1 MRPGAPGPRQ
11 GDLFGPRIPLVEP
24 EAMNP
29 AAEPPSPESAEP
41 SPLPEGMDSQPMPEG
56 SGPLQLGPRE
66 RDSRGPGPREPGPRQ
81 EPFGQG
87 DSALGAPGPGR
98 PAVLP
103 LARRQLLEWQER
115 LAAYQAPLWSE
126 ADATGPS
133 SAEQASLFGA
143 EEASGLAAASA
154 DPAARARALRPLALP
169 AESLAF
175 WRWPQAPH
183 QGPALYFVLD
193 RPNHLAQ
200 PLLLY
205 VGETAR
211 ADRRWKGAHDC
222 KSYLAAYRE
231 ALTRAALRATLSI
244 RFWCEAPAAT
254 AARRALEQALI
265 QRWKPPFNK
274 ETRGRWSTPF
284 TAEVD

>member
-1 MRPGAPGPRQ
+1 MRP
-11 GDLFGPRIPLVEP
+11 
-24 EAMNP
+24 
-29 AAEPPSPESAEP
+29 AA
-41 SPLPEGMDSQPMPEG
+41 LPFE
-56 SGPLQLGPRE
+56 
-66 RDSRGPGPREPGPRQ
+66 
-81 EPFGQG
+81 
-87 DSALGAPGPGR
+87 
-98 PAVLP
+98 
-103 LARRQLLEWQER
+103 RRQLLEWQER
-115 LAAYQAPLWSE
+115 LAAYQAPLWSA
-126 ADATGPS
+126 ADAAAAAGSFPAAGLGAVREE
-133 SAEQASLFGA
+133 AEQASLFGA
-143 EEASGLAAASA
+143 A
-154 DPAARARALRPLALP
+154 DGGDQAVPPWDAVVAARTLRPLSLP

-183 QGPALYFVLD
+183 QGPALYLVLD
-193 RPNHLAQ
+193 RPGHLGQ

-231 ALTRAALRATLSI
+231 ALARADLSATLSI

-254 AARRALEQALI
+254 ATRRALAQALI

-284 TAEVD
+284 TADLD

>member
-1 MRPGAPGPRQ
+1 MRPRSQKPRQ
-11 GDLFGPRIPLVEP
+11 GDLFGSASPDRPDPASSPPPPAEP
-24 EAMNP
+24 APGARAP
-29 AAEPPSPESAEP
+29 AA
-41 SPLPEGMDSQPMPEG
+41 LPFE
-56 SGPLQLGPRE
+56 
-66 RDSRGPGPREPGPRQ
+66 
-81 EPFGQG
+81 
-87 DSALGAPGPGR
+87 
-98 PAVLP
+98 
-103 LARRQLLEWQER
+103 RRQLLEWQER
-115 LAAYQAPLWSE
+115 LAAYQAPLWSG
-126 ADATGPS
+126 ADAEAGS
-133 SAEQASLFGA
+133 LVESGLGGGRDEAEQASLFGA
-143 EEASGLAAASA
+143 GDGGESPAASWDA
-154 DPAARARALRPLALP
+154 VAEARALRPLSLP

-175 WRWPQAPH
+175 WRWPRAPH
-183 QGPALYFVLD
+183 QGPALYLVLD
-193 RPNHLAQ
+193 RPGHLGQ

-231 ALTRAALRATLSI
+231 ALARADLSATLSI

-284 TAEVD
+284 TADID

>member
-1 MRPGAPGPRQ
+1 MSSASRPRQ
-11 GDLFGPRIPLVEP
+11 GDLFAGP
-24 EAMNP
+24 
-29 AAEPPSPESAEP
+29 S
-41 SPLPEGMDSQPMPEG
+41 
-56 SGPLQLGPRE
+56 
-66 RDSRGPGPREPGPRQ
+66 GPGPAAPSD
-81 EPFGQG
+81 PFTALDPVAPD
-87 DSALGAPGPGR
+87 DS
-98 PAVLP
+98 LP

-115 LAAYQAPLWSE
+115 LAAYQAPLWADEE
-126 ADATGPS
+126 AGQP
-133 SAEQASLFGA
+133 EQSSLF
-143 EEASGLAAASA
+143 AAG
-154 DPAARARALRPLALP
+154 DAAGQPVAARALRPLALP

-231 ALTRAALRATLSI
+231 ALARAALRATLSI

>member
-1 MRPGAPGPRQ
+1 MSPPSQPRQ
-11 GDLFGPRIPLVEP
+11 GNLFAGTAPGAGDGP
-24 EAMNP
+24 EAP
-29 AAEPPSPESAEP
+29 A
-41 SPLPEGMDSQPMPEG
+41 
-56 SGPLQLGPRE
+56 E
-66 RDSRGPGPREPGPRQ
+66 RPPGPVRVHVGPT
-81 EPFGQG
+81 P
-87 DSALGAPGPGR
+87 DA
-98 PAVLP
+98 LP

-115 LAAYQAPLWSE
+115 LATYQAALWLDGE
-126 ADATGPS
+126 AVQGGETKLGVGE
-133 SAEQASLFGA
+133 AEQSSLFVAG
-143 EEASGLAAASA
+143 EVGELAAPAP
-154 DPAARARALRPLALP
+154 DPNAEARALRPLSLP
-169 AESLAF
+169 AQSLAF

-193 RPNHLAQ
+193 RPDHLAH

-231 ALTRAALRATLSI
+231 ALARADLAARLSI

-254 AARRALEQALI
+254 GPRRALEQALI

-284 TAEVD
+284 TAEVE